1 MGHDIIEGKRGF
13 GFLRGVPQARQAD
26 LDTPALV
33 ASGASPVPLLFTRR
47 RMGWM
52 AFNALVA
59 VPLAYTVSLYV
70 LPPHH
75 YFWYG
80 VIIGAVVL
88 LPWISWED
96 NEI

>member
-1 MGHDIIEGKRGF
+1 MGHDIIEGKRDF
-13 GFLRGVPQARQAD
+13 GFLRGALQARKPD
-26 LDTPALV
+26 G
-33 ASGASPVPLLFTRR
+33 GASASVAIGVSPASVLFTRR
-47 RMGWM
+47 RLSWM

-59 VPLAYTVSLYV
+59 VPLAYSVSLYV

-96 NEI
+96 NEN